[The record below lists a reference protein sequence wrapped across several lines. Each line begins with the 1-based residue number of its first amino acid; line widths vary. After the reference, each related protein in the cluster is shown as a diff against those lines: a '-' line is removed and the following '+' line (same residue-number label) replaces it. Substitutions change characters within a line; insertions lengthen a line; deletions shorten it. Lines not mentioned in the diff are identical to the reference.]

1 MRMVRYLCVG
11 ILSFGCMALSDWLCV
26 LRGRKEAGALFPAGC
41 LLLAIATGGMLLE
54 SDFPAWTW
62 LRTVMLCLALGMLA
76 LLVHAVFFALN
87 QGGSGAMPPAA
98 GEKQPLVST
107 GVYALCRHPGV
118 LWLGGVYFFLW
129 ASFGTFPWFLGF
141 LGFTA
146 ADGLYACWQDRQVF
160 PKSIQNYEIYQTSTP
175 FLLPT
180 RESIRR
186 CWETL
191 ERK

>member
-118 LWLGGVYFFLW
+118 LCPVVPWVPGIHGGGWIVCLL
-129 ASFGTFPWFLGF
+129 AGSTGF
-141 LGFTA
+141 SQKHSEL
-146 ADGLYACWQDRQVF
+146 
-160 PKSIQNYEIYQTSTP
+160 
-175 FLLPT
+175 
-180 RESIRR
+180 
-186 CWETL
+186 
-191 ERK
+191 